1 MQLRWKTIQLAV
13 TLNSVLQTST
23 DNQVRS
29 AALSGNGV
37 RIRRLPDEL
46 ELYFPP
52 LRNVGAAAGFGL
64 FGALSVAL
72 PVAAIAGAGLTST
85 PGVQSWLAVILV
97 AGFALPVM
105 VLGFM
110 FLALSVYLPANS
122 LMVRAG
128 TDRILTTRR
137 VFGMVVSVRAVPCAE
152 IAVLQPQRPRQFQS
166 QFSAETRYR
175 LIARNRDPKRAGL
188 VVAESLVGR
197 AALEQVAEIIAQASR
212 VEVQKD

>member
-1 MQLRWKTIQLAV
+1 MRRQVIQPAV
-13 TLNSVLQTST
+13 TLNSVPQTPT
-23 DNQVRS
+23 HNRVQS
-29 AALSGNGV
+29 AALSRKVV
-37 RIRRLPDEL
+37 RIRHLPDEL

-72 PVAAIAGAGLTST
+72 PVAAIAGAGLAST

-122 LMVRAG
+122 LVVRAG
-128 TDRILTTRR
+128 IDRILTTRR
-137 VFGMVVSVRAVPCAE
+137 VFGFVVSARAVPCAE

-175 LIARNRDPKRAGL
+175 LIARNRDPKRPGL
-188 VVAESLVGR
+188 VVAESLAGR
-197 AALEQVAEIIAQASR
+197 TALEEVAEIIAQASGI
-212 VEVQKD
+212 EVQKD